1 MHQLI
6 IKILDE
12 IRGAWRYRWLAL
24 AVGWGICLLGW
35 LSVFMMPNVYEASA
49 RVYLDSQSMLGPLLE
64 GLAVRA
70 NVDSELAVVRQALLS
85 RPRLEAV
92 ARETDLF
99 VRAKT
104 PAQADLLIQDLRMR
118 IVIATDARTPNSNSD
133 GVYRITYRDN
143 DRAKS
148 LEVVQTLLNSFVE
161 DTLSGKR
168 QGQEEAQRF
177 LREQIADYEKR
188 LQEAEA
194 RLADFKKQ
202 NIGKMP
208 DNRGDYFVRLQ
219 TEMVQLERVRQESR
233 LAEARRA
240 EIERQLA
247 GEEPLLFGFDE
258 QATANTRA
266 TGGRSDVASR
276 LRQLE
281 SREEELLL
289 RYTEKHPEVVAVRA
303 TIEDLKKQQA
313 EELTRLRNG
322 QQLTGSLSQ
331 SLKSNPVYQGI
342 RTELN
347 RTEIQLAE
355 LRQDLGQRQARVSE
369 LQQLVNNVPEVEAEL
384 ARLNRDYD
392 VTRTQYQELAK
403 RLQTAQLTE
412 DAAKTGVV
420 SFDVID
426 PPQAAFEPVEPN
438 RFMLLSVILIVGLG
452 AAGGTAYL
460 LNMIRPVFYNV
471 RTLAE
476 IVGLPVI
483 GPVGRTWTD
492 QDRLRR
498 RLQVAALSGAAILL
512 LAVYGFAVVISG
524 STAPAAVAAG

>member
-35 LSVFMMPNVYEASA
+35 LGVFMMPNVYEASA
-49 RVYLDSQSMLGPLLE
+49 RVYVDTQSMLGPLLE
-64 GLAVRA
+64 GLAVKA

-85 RPRLEAV
+85 RPRLEGV

-104 PAQADLLIQDLRMR
+104 PAEADALIQDLRLR

-133 GVYRITYRDN
+133 GVYRITFRDN
-143 DRAKS
+143 ERAKS

-168 QGQEEAQRF
+168 QGQEEAQQF
-177 LREQIADYEKR
+177 LREQIAEYEKR
-188 LQEAEA
+188 LQEAET

-208 DNRGDYFVRLQ
+208 DTRGDYFARLQ
-219 TEMVQLERVRQESR
+219 TEMVELERVRQEVR

-240 EIERQLA
+240 EIARQLS
-247 GEEPLLFGFDE
+247 GEDPFLFGFDD
-258 QATANTRA
+258 AANTSTRA
-266 TGGRSDVASR
+266 TSGRGDVSSR
-276 LRQLE
+276 IRQLE
-281 SREEELLL
+281 SRQEELLL

-303 TIEDLKKQQA
+303 TIDDLKKQQA
-313 EELTRLRNG
+313 EELERVRGG
-322 QQLTGSLSQ
+322 QQASGSV
-331 SLKSNPVYQGI
+331 SLQSNPVYQGI
-342 RTELN
+342 RTERN

-355 LRQDLGQRQARVSE
+355 LRQDLGERQARVSE
-369 LQQLVNNVPEVEAEL
+369 LQRLVNNVPEVEAEL
-384 ARLNRDYD
+384 SRLNRDYD
-392 VTRTQYQELAK
+392 VTRTQYQELTK

-420 SFDVID
+420 TFEVID
-426 PPQAAFEPVEPN
+426 PPVAAFEPVEPN
-438 RFMLLSVILIVGLG
+438 RFMLLSAVLIIGLG

-460 LNMIRPVFYNV
+460 INMIRPVFYNA

-476 IVGLPVI
+476 VVGLPVI
-483 GPVGRTWTD
+483 GPVGRTWTN

-524 STAPAAVAAG
+524 STASAAAG